1 VRAVDGI
8 ADIPTVQKEIDRAL
22 GRAEA
27 QVQKAGKFQKAG
39 K

>member
-1 VRAVDGI
+1 M

-27 QVQKAGKFQKAG
+27 QVQKAGK
-39 K
+39 